1 MFWSVSH
8 HFSVKSGQ
16 SVGVFLTS
24 QIIYMCRRLLCC
36 HQISR
41 MNLRVSLQLQFS
53 KHLICKHSW
62 QKKHFTM
69 GLHLSNDCAVS
80 HILKHDCKNIAE
92 MQSEQIFLILD
103 VPFVWDH
110 NSKTKAQIKK
120 LKTCGPLFL
129 YGQQNIQK
137 KFWSESHRFGVKSGQ
152 SVGGNFAIAGY
163 RSSQIRYNGRFFFDG
178 R

>member
-1 MFWSVSH
+1 MKHFNRMMSLNFRTISPREGHKWKKGNMWSSI
-8 HFSVKSGQ
+8 FSLVTKVTKHVLVCVAPLQRKIGTKCR
-16 SVGVFLTS
+16 GVFLTS

-103 VPFVWDH
+103 FRCPFR
-110 NSKTKAQIKK
+110 
-120 LKTCGPLFL
+120 LGP
-129 YGQQNIQK
+129 
-137 KFWSESHRFGVKSGQ
+137 
-152 SVGGNFAIAGY
+152 
-163 RSSQIRYNGRFFFDG
+163 
-178 R
+178 